1 MNPGTYELTPFEPL
15 AQAILD
21 QAPDVELFNLAAESM
36 YRRVGVSYNGTTQT
50 MADLKESMCH
60 ELSGSVFLGV
70 KGFWKKYLVDPEWS
84 TLCAEIADSY
94 VKRSG
99 EEKLKFPTELEEA
112 SVWKWMKAVEKEIF
126 KSSSNSNDSELTG
139 GQSSRSSK
147 FTHVFHGSQYHTLAA
162 GNIIGGQ
169 TDNQVDYFIE
179 RRDTSAED
187 KHHWR
192 NIVVVGELTKSSPSR
207 FLGKFLQLSVYM
219 SEVFSA
225 QPLRRFVHGF
235 ILFGTQLQLW
245 VYDRPGPYSCS
256 LIDISK
262 SQRGLVHALAAYML
276 MSDEEHGIDPSIQ
289 HHDDKIVIKL
299 QVPGTNHK
307 QEFALETEPFE
318 WQKAPVSCG
327 TCCYCNIDKK
337 FVVKFSWRMTGRNS
351 EAELLKLTT
360 NVVGMAKL
368 LGWRHLETIGNLQ
381 KGLEFTRQMV
391 KDCRPKEKSFA
402 TPTVFVEKQVS
413 VPKKSTSKTVVQ
425 KRKSESNYCGGIN
438 GSASK
443 RARSSKNG

>member
-1 MNPGTYELTPFEPL
+1 
-15 AQAILD
+15 
-21 QAPDVELFNLAAESM
+21 M
-36 YRRVGVSYNGTTQT
+36 YRRVGVSYNGTKQT
-50 MADLKESMCH
+50 MADLKESMRH

-112 SVWKWMKAVEKEIF
+112 SVWEWMKTVEKEFF
-126 KSSSNSNDSELTG
+126 KSSSKSNDSEPTG

-147 FTHVFHGSQYHTLAA
+147 FTHVFHGSQYHTLVA

-169 TDNQVDYFIE
+169 TDSQVDYFIE

-187 KHHWR
+187 KHQWR
-192 NIVVVGELTKSSPSR
+192 NILVVGELTKSSPSR

-245 VYDRPGPYSCS
+245 VYDRSGPHSCS

-262 SQRGLVHALAAYML
+262 SQRELVHALAAYML
-276 MSDEEHGIDPSIQ
+276 MSDEKHGIDPSIQ

-318 WQKAPVSCG
+318 WQKALVSRG
-327 TCCYCNIDKK
+327 TCCYRDIDKK
-337 FVVKFSWRMTGRNS
+337 FVVKLSWRMTGRNS

-381 KGLEFTRQMV
+381 NGLEFTR
-391 KDCRPKEKSFA
+391 
-402 TPTVFVEKQVS
+402 
-413 VPKKSTSKTVVQ
+413 
-425 KRKSESNYCGGIN
+425 
-438 GSASK
+438 
-443 RARSSKNG
+443 

>member
-1 MNPGTYELTPFEPL
+1 
-15 AQAILD
+15 
-21 QAPDVELFNLAAESM
+21 
-36 YRRVGVSYNGTTQT
+36 
-50 MADLKESMCH
+50 
-60 ELSGSVFLGV
+60 
-70 KGFWKKYLVDPEWS
+70 
-84 TLCAEIADSY
+84 
-94 VKRSG
+94 
-99 EEKLKFPTELEEA
+99 
-112 SVWKWMKAVEKEIF
+112 
-126 KSSSNSNDSELTG
+126 
-139 GQSSRSSK
+139 
-147 FTHVFHGSQYHTLAA
+147 
-162 GNIIGGQ
+162 
-169 TDNQVDYFIE
+169 
-179 RRDTSAED
+179 
-187 KHHWR
+187 
-192 NIVVVGELTKSSPSR
+192 
-207 FLGKFLQLSVYM
+207 
-219 SEVFSA
+219 
-225 QPLRRFVHGF
+225 
-235 ILFGTQLQLW
+235 
-245 VYDRPGPYSCS
+245 
-256 LIDISK
+256 
-262 SQRGLVHALAAYML
+262 

-318 WQKAPVSCG
+318 WQKALVSRG
-327 TCCYCNIDKK
+327 TCCYRNIDKK

-391 KDCRPKEKSFA
+391 KDCRPKEKLFA

-443 RARSSKNG
+443 RARSSKNVTTRSIPVVEICSRSTRPAQEPEHPHSADGSPAVPKKASRRSSRIHERQSNQFIGERRSIPEESEVYDRVKRLHLSSTHRGATASDVVGSVTSRGTDVN